1 MSSSRLVPRPRT
13 HMRRCVVAR
22 CVRESRRQARGF
34 TLPELMVSLVAGLI
48 VTMGV
53 MALAK
58 TATNT
63 FHEQIRTTS
72 AEMALRLAAGR
83 LSSDL
88 SRASYMSTGNIRWDP
103 GIARVNTAPDPSTD
117 TGSRY
122 PAFNNLAGIRLYLA
136 GSPEAPT
143 LQVDS
148 RNGLKPQALD
158 ITGNLTTNDQYLG
171 TIGPGSACGAQRMTL
186 NNDDPTVMRM
196 LLMPDGTATRSDA
209 NAGRIV
215 KENFQPVTDKRFP
228 ARVTDTSGKTHIV
241 EVCDSGVTGGQ
252 AWLEFTATNLGSPVL
267 TAQQTG
273 QKGGYEGFEQLQ
285 VAPIQTV
292 RWSIQR
298 VANARL
304 DPEVDAE
311 SKYDLFRQYIDASGV
326 AVGTPELIAE
336 YAVDLR
342 FAFTVDQSPIVPQMT
357 GFDFED
363 DTNNQNWTTSTG
375 VATGTMSAPGP
386 QRIRS
391 VRFRLATR
399 AAMPDRKLDLPGPA
413 TGFIHRYCIDDTAV
427 SACTRFARVRTLVS
441 EVALTNQARMN
452 Y

>member
-1 MSSSRLVPRPRT
+1 MSS
-13 HMRRCVVAR
+13 RRR
-22 CVRESRRQARGF
+22 SRGF

-88 SRASYMSTGNIRWDP
+88 SRASFMSTGNIRWDP
-103 GIARVNTAPDPSTD
+103 GIARIRTAPNPASD

-122 PAFNNLAGIRLYLA
+122 PTLNNLAGLRLYLT

-143 LQVDS
+143 LPIDA
-148 RNGLKPQALD
+148 RNGLNPQALD

-171 TIGPGSACGAQRMTL
+171 TIGPGAGCGPQRMTL

-196 LLMPDGTATRSDA
+196 LLLPDGTTPRSDSDATRILREA
-209 NAGRIV
+209 
-215 KENFQPVTDKRFP
+215 FLPVDTSTFP
-228 ARVTDTSGKTHIV
+228 ARVTDTSGKTHFV
-241 EVCDSGVTGGQ
+241 VVCSAGVTGGQ
-252 AWLEFTATNLGSPVL
+252 GWLEFANTNLGSPVL
-267 TAQQTG
+267 TADQTG
-273 QKGGYEGFEQLQ
+273 QIGGYEGFEQLQ
-285 VAPIQTV
+285 IAPIQTV
-292 RWSIQR
+292 RWSIR
-298 VANARL
+298 RSPNPRL
-304 DPEVDAE
+304 DPDVDADA
-311 SKYDLFRQYIDASGV
+311 KYDLFRQYIDATGV

-342 FAFTVDQSPIVPQMT
+342 FAFTADQSPLVPQMT

-363 DTNNQNWTTSTG
+363 DTNNQRWTTTTG
-375 VATGTMSAPGP
+375 VATGTTSSPGP
-386 QRIRS
+386 HRIRS

-399 AAMPDRKLDLPGPA
+399 AAMSDRKLDLPGPA
-413 TGFIHRYCIDDTAV
+413 AGFIHRYCIDDVAV
-427 SACTRFARVRTLVS
+427 AGCTRFARVRTLVS
-441 EVALTNQARMN
+441 EIALTNQARMT